1 MKGKVLLLEESEA
14 VSKNIFLTLK
24 ECGYDVLSTN
34 STTEGLDILSEYDIG
49 LIIADMNINRGR
61 IKYFTNEI
69 SSVAKYNLIP
79 ILILADDQGKKSWNQ
94 SERVKN
100 WLIKPFSA
108 DKLLKTVNK
117 ALSHLA
123 L

>member
-1 MKGKVLLLEESEA
+1 
-14 VSKNIFLTLK
+14 
-24 ECGYDVLSTN
+24 CGYVVLSTN